1 MPSDVEQHTGD
12 TTAAGHEP
20 PEPSFAERA
29 RTIVHLGR
37 TGALAT
43 HSRHASGYP
52 FGSVAPYGVDASGRP
67 TLLVSSLAMH
77 TQNLIADSRAS
88 LLVQQAGFEDDP
100 LAGGRVTLLGDVA
113 RVPDDEVEEVRAD
126 YLARHE
132 GARAWA
138 GFADFAFYRME
149 VRELYFVA
157 GFGAMGWVG
166 AAAYAAAG
174 PDPLA
179 DVAPGILAHMNADH
193 ADALR
198 LYCEVYAGI
207 VVDEAVMTSV
217 DRLGFR
223 VRTRAGDRLRSV
235 RIGFPREALS
245 ANEAR
250 VVLVEMVREARAR
263 TAARPA

>member
-12 TTAAGHEP
+12 ATDAGREP

-52 FGSVAPYGVDASGRP
+52 FASVAPYGVDASGRP
-67 TLLVSSLAMH
+67 TLLVSSLAVH

-88 LLVQQAGFEDDP
+88 LLVQQAGWEDDP

-113 RVPDDEVEEVRAD
+113 RVPEAEVEEVRAD

-132 GARAWA
+132 RARAWV
-138 GFADFAFYRME
+138 GFGDFAFYRME

-157 GFGAMGWVG
+157 GFGAMGWVD
-166 AAAYAAAG
+166 AAAYAAAS

-179 DVAPGILAHMNADH
+179 DVAAGILAHMNEDH

-198 LYCEVYAGI
+198 LYCEVYAGLA
-207 VVDEAVMTSV
+207 VDEAVMTGV
-217 DRLGFR
+217 DRLGLR
-223 VRTRAGDRLRSV
+223 VRARSGDETRSV
-235 RIGFPREALS
+235 RIGFPREARS
-245 ANEAR
+245 ASEAR
-250 VVLVEMVREARAR
+250 SVFVEMVREARAR
-263 TAARPA
+263 AAARPA